1 MEAPRFVVDRR
12 FWVRESK
19 RAEFGLVF
27 GTDGIWSRFLR
38 QGEGYIATEVKCES
52 VSEGRYRVRDF
63 WSGHGG
69 FEIFRERHAEFSG
82 RLDRLIADELVE
94 KQEFVGA
101 YYEADGDDLVP
112 A

>member
-1 MEAPRFVVDRR
+1 
-12 FWVRESK
+12 
-19 RAEFGLVF
+19 
-27 GTDGIWSRFLR
+27 
-38 QGEGYIATEVKCES
+38 VKCES
-52 VSEGRYRVRDF
+52 ASDGRYRVRDF
-63 WSGHGG
+63 WSGHRG

-82 RLDRLIADELVE
+82 RLDRLIAEELVE